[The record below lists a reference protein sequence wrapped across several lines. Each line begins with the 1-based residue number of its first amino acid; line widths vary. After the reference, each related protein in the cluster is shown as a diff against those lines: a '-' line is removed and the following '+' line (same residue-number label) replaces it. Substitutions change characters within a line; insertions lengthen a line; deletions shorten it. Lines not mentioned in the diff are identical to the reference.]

1 MKDQTAHYAII
12 GDGRLARHMKHYLG
26 LLGLAHGAWARN
38 PHSTFN
44 DHRHPNAG
52 ERLAATLEPASHVL
66 LLVSDDAIAELLRR
80 FPALHGGG
88 RRLVHCAG
96 ALSLPGVAGA
106 HPLMTFGDDLYD
118 LERYQSVPFLVE
130 SGYRFGDLMP
140 GLPNPSH
147 SVPTEQKAL
156 YHALCVMAGNF
167 PQILWRGVEAR
178 FRDRLQLPREVLEP
192 YLRQVLDNFLRDPQ
206 GALTGP
212 LARGDAQTMT
222 RNLAALGDDPMA
234 AVYAAFQELHAA
246 DAAARTDSGMIPAL
260 GREVH
265 S

>member
-1 MKDQTAHYAII
+1 MTDQTAHYAII
-12 GDGRLARHMKHYLG
+12 GDGRLARHMKHYFG

-44 DHRHPNAG
+44 DHRQANAG

-80 FPALHGGG
+80 FPALHAGQ

-106 HPLMTFGDDLYD
+106 HPLMTFGDELYD
-118 LERYQSVPFLVE
+118 LERYQGVPFLVE
-130 SGYRFGDLMP
+130 SGYHFDDLLP

-147 SVPTEQKAL
+147 CVPTEQKAL

-167 PQILWRGVEAR
+167 PQVLWRGVGER

-192 YLRQVLDNFLRDPQ
+192 YLRQVTDNFLRDPD

-212 LARGDAQTMT
+212 LARGDARTMA
-222 RNLAALGDDPMA
+222 RNLAALDDDPLA
-234 AVYAAFQELHAA
+234 SVYAAFQELHAA
-246 DAAARTDSGMIPAL
+246 DAEGRAAPDVIPAV
-260 GREVH
+260 GREGR